1 MTTEERVMSLFD
13 QANPVPDPGH
23 SKPTTTA
30 SGYLDT
36 LKRESSTMTLS
47 TNDPDTSPRRLWM
60 GVAAAAAAAA
70 VLVGGLV
77 VANRSDE
84 DPGPAD
90 VPTTTT
96 EPVTTDVTAPPPATT
111 VAPETTLPAT
121 TVAPTTTVAPETTVA
136 PSTTVAFS
144 VPTGSPD
151 VSEWR
156 EGIPFFQA
164 IGDVSSLVDLER
176 TISTPQVIA
185 ATNQTGSS
193 DAFSVRIL
201 DVAQEELELVV
212 GSEGARS
219 GSYLVNLDG
228 QDFDA
233 LAVTADGDWSLNMY
247 DPTINITQWNGA
259 EPFASA
265 GPDVITYTGDQAT
278 VIFNTSRDDPF
289 VISAY
294 DAESGL
300 NALVEQVGPGD
311 VNVELPTGPV
321 LIVVEA
327 NGNWTLDAAPG
338 G

>member
-23 SKPTTTA
+23 STPTTTA

-47 TNDPDTSPRRLWM
+47 TNDPDNSPRRLWM

-193 DAFSVRIL
+193 GAFSVRIL
-201 DVAQEELELVV
+201 DAAQQELELVV
-212 GSEGARS
+212 GLEGARS

-228 QDFDA
+228 QDFTA
-233 LAVTADGDWSLNMY
+233 LAVTADGDWSLNLF

-294 DAESGL
+294 DAETGL
-300 NALVEQVGPGD
+300 EVLVEQVGPGD
-311 VNVELPTGPV
+311 VSVELPAGPV

-327 NGNWTLDAAPG
+327 NGNWTFEAAPG